1 MSEKICLFAGTTE
14 GRRLAALLCGA
25 VDLTV
30 CVATEYGEVM
40 LDGIGGI
47 TVHTGRMDEREME
60 AFFAC
65 GGFRRVID
73 ATHPYAE
80 LVSENIASAAKKTGI
95 PVMRVLREADKKTDD
110 AVYVSSVEEAREF
123 LSAREG
129 NIFITTGAKELAS
142 YVGLDMSRVW
152 ARVLPVASSLE
163 ACETAGVPVSHIIAA
178 QGPFS
183 EETNLAEL
191 RAVGAKYIVTKSSG
205 KSGGFEEKISA
216 AKKAGA
222 TAVIIGKPAQGE
234 GLTFD
239 EAVAVLEKLYA
250 VSKRKVYLVGVGPG
264 NRELL
269 TAEARSA
276 LDGCDAVIGAKSVVE
291 TLGTKKTTYFEFTPD
306 GVKKVLEKHSSV
318 RRAAV
323 VMRGDVGF
331 FSGAKKMLEA
341 FENEDVTVIPG
352 ISSIVCFASKLGV
365 SWDDAA
371 TVSLHG
377 RDGNVIRTVD
387 ENKKTLVLTGGDN
400 TVRKICAKLCDY
412 GFGDLSVAVGEKL
425 TYPDEKITRGS
436 AAEISLRDCDPLSV
450 MYIENPTASR
460 RVRRG
465 IPDDE
470 FIRGD
475 VPITKSEV
483 RSISLSKLA
492 PESDSV
498 VWDVGAGTGSV
509 SVECALAAPDG
520 RVYAIEKEEDAVELI
535 EKNKIKFRADNI
547 EVTCGAAPEA
557 LRDLPAPT
565 HVFIGGSSGNMRGIL
580 SAVINKNPRAR
591 IVINTVTLE
600 SQADVTESARSLGLD
615 IEEAVAVQI
624 SRSKKAGRY
633 HLMSAQNPVYVFVL
647 NVGEEK

>member
-1 MSEKICLFAGTTE
+1 MNDKICMFAGTTE

-60 AFFAC
+60 AFFAR
-65 GGFRRVID
+65 GGFGRVID

-110 AVYVSSVEEAREF
+110 AVYVSSVEEARDF

-163 ACETAGVPVSHIIAA
+163 ACETAGIPVSHIIAA

-205 KSGGFEEKISA
+205 KSGGFEEKIGA

-250 VSKRKVYLVGVGPG
+250 VSKRKIYLVGVGPG

-306 GVKKVLEKHSSV
+306 GVKKVLEEHSSV

-387 ENKKTLVLTGGDN
+387 ENKKTFVLTGGDN

-450 MYIENPTASR
+450 MYIENPAASR

-492 PESDSV
+492 PEYDSV

-509 SVECALAAPDG
+509 SVECALASPNG
-520 RVYAIEKEEDAVELI
+520 RVYAIEKEADAVDLI

-557 LRDLPAPT
+557 LRDLPVPT